1 MKELLWKLD
10 FFEKM
15 FVLLQI
21 IQLLFEWKLQLQLN
35 LIFDQVEEMLVFL
48 IDYKFFIE
56 GLLLFI
62 VLLCNLIDISDLICN

>member
-15 FVLLQI
+15 FVFLQI